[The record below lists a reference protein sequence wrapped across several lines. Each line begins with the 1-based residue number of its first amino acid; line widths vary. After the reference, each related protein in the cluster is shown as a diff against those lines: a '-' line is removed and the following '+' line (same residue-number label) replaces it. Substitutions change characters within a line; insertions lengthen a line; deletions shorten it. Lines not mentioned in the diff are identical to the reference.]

1 MKKLVLAAAALAAP
15 LAAHAAPS
23 KTFDFKDPKET
34 NAVSLT
40 IDAVLEPVV
49 GWASGV
55 TGFCTLDP
63 AHPEKT
69 TGRIDVAVDSI
80 TFSNS
85 GYSNSVRGYG
95 LQVNKHPKISC
106 VFKKIVSG
114 KKVSESRYVGEVLV
128 DFTIKGVTRPL
139 TVPLDIRY
147 FPKKAR
153 QRDGTNDGDLVVVRS
168 RFKVSRKAFGVAQEV
183 PEEVCSDAVEVGVAL
198 VGTEGTP
205 KPDKPAPAP
214 TKTAEFSVNVEGKS
228 VLLTERMAFH
238 KVNGCSVALVKNFE
252 TKWVRQFGHTGNDA
266 KTPIDGATLFAAGQ
280 MSEPVAHALALKLAD
295 EKIIDL
301 DRDVN
306 EYLTRWKTPK
316 SDKPVTVRQLLQNRA
331 GFTLAKY
338 MGHDPTKPLPTLVES
353 LADARLDFTPGTSWR
368 RAAENANV
376 LQVVLEDAT
385 KKPLSALLTDA
396 FGPRETLYQAFPPS
410 ESYTRFAKGFEEDGS
425 SVPHGG
431 RAYPELAAAGLWTN
445 AAEYGDF
452 LGALMACAAGKSDK
466 PWTQQSAKLAF
477 ESVVPIRDDGQDKQG
492 EATSFGFAQRDGKTY
507 YFRGGSTQGY
517 YCQAW
522 LNPETG
528 NGIVVFTNR
537 QLAWRFTNEI
547 RDTLFP
553 ELYG

>member
-1 MKKLVLAAAALAAP
+1 MKKLALAAAALAAP
-15 LAAHAAPS
+15 LATHAAPT

-34 NAVSLT
+34 SAVSLT

-55 TGFCTLDP
+55 SGYCTLDP
-63 AHPEKT
+63 AHPENTK
-69 TGRIDVAVDSI
+69 GRIDVAVDSI
-80 TFSNS
+80 AFSNS
-85 GYSNSVRGYG
+85 GYANSVRGYG

-128 DFTIKGVTRPL
+128 DFTIKGVTKPL

-153 QRDGTNDGDLVVVRS
+153 QRDGVSDGDLVVVRS

-198 VGTEGTP
+198 VGTERTP
-205 KPDKPAPAP
+205 KPEKPAPA
-214 TKTAEFSVNVEGKS
+214 KTAEFSVNVEGKP
-228 VLLTERMAFH
+228 VPLMERMAFH
-238 KVNGCSVALVKNFE
+238 KVNGCSVTLVKNFNVA
-252 TKWVRQFGHTGNDA
+252 WVKHFGHTGNDA
-266 KTPIDGATLFAAGQ
+266 KTPIDGDTLFAAGQ
-280 MSEPVAHALALKLAD
+280 MSEPVSHALALKLAD
-295 EKIIDL
+295 QKIIDL

-306 EYLTRWKTPK
+306 DYLTRWKTPK
-316 SDKPVTVRQLLQNRA
+316 SDKAVTVRQLLQNRA
-331 GFTLAKY
+331 GFTLSKY
-338 MGHDPTKPLPTLVES
+338 MGHDPTKPLPTLVET
-353 LADARLDFTPGTSWR
+353 LADARLAFTPGTSWR
-368 RAAENANV
+368 DAAENTNV
-376 LQVVLEDAT
+376 LQLVLEDAT
-385 KKPLSALLTDA
+385 KKPISVILNEA
-396 FGPRETLYQAFPPS
+396 FGNPQSLYQAFPPS
-410 ESYTRFAKGFEEDGS
+410 ESDTRFARGFEEDGTP
-425 SVPHGG
+425 VPHGG

-452 LGALMACAAGKSDK
+452 LGALMASATGKSDK
-466 PWTQQSAKLAF
+466 RWTQPTARLAF
-477 ESVVPIRDDGQDKQG
+477 ESVVPIREDGRDEQG
-492 EATSFGFAQRDGKTY
+492 EATSFGFAERGGKRY

-528 NGIVVFTNR
+528 NAIVVFANR
-537 QLAWRFTNEI
+537 QLAWKFANEI

-553 ELYG
+553 ELFR